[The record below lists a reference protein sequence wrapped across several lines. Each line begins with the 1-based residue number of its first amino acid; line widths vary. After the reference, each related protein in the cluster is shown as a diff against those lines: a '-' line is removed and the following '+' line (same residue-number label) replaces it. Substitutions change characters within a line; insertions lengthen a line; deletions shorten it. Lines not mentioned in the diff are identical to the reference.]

1 MRYFSIL
8 FLVFFFYLSAQAQL
22 PGGKGKVTGTVLDI
36 STKEPVDF
44 ATITLFKPGTKTV
57 VGGIS
62 SDAKGNFTISGIPAG
77 TYKIT
82 IDFIGYKQKVFEPV
96 ILSSSTVNLGTIMLD
111 SNVDQLQSVTVT
123 ARPPIIENKIDKT
136 IYRKA

>member
-1 MRYFSIL
+1 M
-8 FLVFFFYLSAQAQL
+8 
-22 PGGKGKVTGTVLDI
+22 TGTVLDI

-96 ILSSSTVNLGTIMLD
+96 ILSSSTVKLGTIMLE